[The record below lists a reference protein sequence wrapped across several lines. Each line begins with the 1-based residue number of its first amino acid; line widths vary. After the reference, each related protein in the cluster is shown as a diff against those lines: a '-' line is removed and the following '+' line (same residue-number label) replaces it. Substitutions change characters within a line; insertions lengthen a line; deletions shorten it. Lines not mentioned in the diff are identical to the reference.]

1 MHDGGWRW
9 RKDKAPPPLLARNFL
24 SKCFRLR
31 GLLVSRVTMARIV
44 PRLHPETRQRGAS
57 QNYSPFPW
65 STTRFCRLSPES
77 RESLHDFL
85 KRGVAG
91 WKREYGFPVSKKLRL
106 AIYVAKSLFV
116 HATVRVIK
124 FIPSILI
131 LKGNFYSFENI
142 YCVIFFFLARVC
154 RVFQNKAIF

>member
-1 MHDGGWRW
+1 
-9 RKDKAPPPLLARNFL
+9 
-24 SKCFRLR
+24 
-31 GLLVSRVTMARIV
+31 MARIV

-142 YCVIFFFLARVC
+142 YCVIFFF
-154 RVFQNKAIF
+154 

>member
-44 PRLHPETRQRGAS
+44 SQLHPETRQRGAS

-65 STTRFCRLSPES
+65 STTRFCRLLPPKV
-77 RESLHDFL
+77 ESLHDFL
-85 KRGVAG
+85 KRWRVETRV
-91 WKREYGFPVSKKLRL
+91 WISRFEKNCVISVYIREIVVCTRN
-106 AIYVAKSLFV
+106 
-116 HATVRVIK
+116 RVIK
-124 FIPSILI
+124 FIRSILI

-142 YCVIFFFLARVC
+142 YCIFFLAGVC